1 MLHQQANHV
10 RFHLPRALSDQVA
23 EGALDLDCQLLAW
36 LAARAV
42 DWPKTGVWRAEDT
55 KLFEIIQR
63 RVSTVVCR
71 RCVV

>member
-1 MLHQQANHV
+1 MVPFMLVPTVSTNHHDHH
-10 RFHLPRALSDQVA
+10 RRALSDQVA
-23 EGALDLDCQLLAW
+23 SGALDVDCQLLAW

-63 RVSTVVCR
+63 RVR
-71 RCVV
+71 LAL